1 MTRHAR
7 PLLAR
12 APHAG
17 RPALPV
23 TGEMTLA
30 LARTHEICGA
40 ARRTLALA
48 VAAARPGPVLWIA
61 PAWSPERLN
70 GEGVTEWIDPG
81 RLILVHPARAEDLLW
96 VAEEGLRA
104 GAVPLV
110 VAELPEPPGLTPV
123 RRLHLAAE
131 TGAQTAAEAGRA
143 APLGLLLAPGDG
155 GAAGVE
161 SRWRLEPAHDAP
173 GTLRWRLARLRDR
186 AAPPAEWTLAAS
198 RGRDARHALAPL
210 PAAPAPPDPA
220 PASSRPA

>member
-1 MTRHAR
+1 MTRHAQ

-12 APHAG
+12 APHTG

-30 LARTHEICGA
+30 LARMHEICGA

-70 GEGVTEWIDPG
+70 GEGVTDWIDPG

-131 TGAQTAAEAGRA
+131 TGAQTAAEAGRP
-143 APLGLLLAPGDG
+143 APLGLILSPGAG

-161 SRWRLEPAHDAP
+161 SRWRLEPAHEGPRAM
-173 GTLRWRLARLRDR
+173 RWRLSRLRDR
-186 AAPPAEWTLAAS
+186 TAPPAEWALSAT
-198 RGRDARHALAPL
+198 RGRDARHLLTPL
-210 PAAPAPPDPA
+210 RAAPAHA
-220 PASSRPA
+220 